1 LIVDTSALV
10 AIAKGE
16 PEAKRCIQRLEE
28 FGRNRIS
35 AANLFEAF
43 LVVDRLPAAG
53 SRDIVEA
60 LWNRFALQVEPITEQ
75 HVRLAREANLRYGKG
90 SGNGAGLNFG
100 DCFAYALAKQTGE
113 PLLFVGNDFGK
124 TDIGVA

>member
-1 LIVDTSALV
+1 MIVDTSALV